1 MEALQYNLQSSICTS
16 FVQDLGE
23 NAGTGQE
30 IFPPLTEAVGLMLL
44 EVVLG
49 NRYDKDHPDWKIL
62 LEFLEESSRVDT
74 VTGLLNYIPWLK

>member
-1 MEALQYNLQSSICTS
+1 
-16 FVQDLGE
+16 
-23 NAGTGQE
+23 
-30 IFPPLTEAVGLMLL
+30 MLL